1 MSLDDDSGAS
11 DERLLDAAA
20 SCYARFGL
28 AKTTAEDVAREA
40 GISRATL
47 YRHFKNRDEL
57 LLAVVAREASRLAA
71 EAEVYLQR
79 FDDVGSWI
87 VEGMLFCFDE
97 LPRRPLLAMLLGP
110 EDVGRAS
117 RLVLKDILRPIFE
130 PAQRAGLLQESVEL
144 DALMEWVLRILM
156 SYLTV
161 PSHLAATEGEMRH
174 LLQVMMLPAVLKRP
188 VDAV

>member
-79 FDDVGSWI
+79 FVARCWPCCSA
-87 VEGMLFCFDE
+87 
-97 LPRRPLLAMLLGP
+97 PRTW
-110 EDVGRAS
+110 VGRVA
-117 RLVLKDILRPIFE
+117 
-130 PAQRAGLLQESVEL
+130 
-144 DALMEWVLRILM
+144 WC
-156 SYLTV
+156 
-161 PSHLAATEGEMRH
+161 
-174 LLQVMMLPAVLKRP
+174 
-188 VDAV
+188 